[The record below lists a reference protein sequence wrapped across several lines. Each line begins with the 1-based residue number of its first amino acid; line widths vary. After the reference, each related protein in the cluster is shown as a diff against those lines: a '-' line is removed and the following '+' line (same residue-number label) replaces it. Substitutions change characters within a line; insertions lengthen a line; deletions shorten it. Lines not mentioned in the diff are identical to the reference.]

1 MKKTE
6 YITYRTDIET
16 KAVLTKLANEKLWS
30 ISQLTEVIIKQ
41 WLQEKHPELFEREKQ
56 DGHDS

>member
-6 YITYRTDIET
+6 YNTYRTDIET
-16 KAVLTKLANEKLWS
+16 KAALTKLANEKMWS

-41 WLQEKHPELFEREKQ
+41 WLQEKHPELLENQE
-56 DGHDS
+56 

>member
-16 KAVLTKLANEKLWS
+16 KAVLTKLANEKMWS

-41 WLQEKHPELFEREKQ
+41 WLQEKHPELLEKE
-56 DGHDS
+56 D